1 MMMTGIERS
10 DILLA
15 LRTSREMKPMKTGF
29 WHPIGRERFYPL
41 LSLTGIFECRVISK

>member
-10 DILLA
+10 DILPA

-29 WHPIGRERFYPL
+29 WHPIGRERFSPPL
-41 LSLTGIFECRVISK
+41 RLAGVFECSVISK